1 MSSTCANPSFE
12 SRAVFLSQYL
22 RIVWAR
28 KWLVLVLFVVVAAA
42 GIAVT
47 MLLPRQ
53 YTAETSLIVEMRI
66 DPALGALAP
75 ALAAPS
81 YMATQIEVLRSERV
95 ASRAVKILGVERSPT
110 AVAQWRE
117 ATKAKIPLERYFA
130 DVLERGLAV
139 EPARGSSV
147 INLSF
152 TAADP
157 IFAQA
162 AANAFAQAYMDVSVD
177 LRVAPARQS
186 ATFLDEQSRTLRANL
201 EKAQATL
208 SKFQQSKG
216 IVVSDE
222 RLDQENAR
230 YTALIS
236 QLAMAQAERVE
247 TSTRQRNTGG
257 EMSPDVLQSAAV
269 QGLKAQLAGAETK
282 LTEVSSVMG
291 KNHPARLQLEAQIR
305 ELKQQLAAEVRRVAG
320 GTSVTNRGSS
330 QKVGELQAMV
340 DQQKRQLLALRAD
353 KDQIAVYA
361 RDVEAAQ
368 RAYEAV
374 AQRLGQLNLEGQNN
388 QANTRLL
395 SPAVEPLEPSRPRVL
410 AGIVGSILGGLAAG
424 LAAAFA
430 LEAMDRRVRRP
441 EDLIVIAGVPV
452 IGVLRPSGS
461 NRPVFRRMLMVG
473 AAAPSRPAL
482 AAPRARS

>member
-1 MSSTCANPSFE
+1 M
-12 SRAVFLSQYL
+12 FLSQYL

-28 KWLVLVLFVVVAAA
+28 KWLVLGLFVVVAAV
-42 GIAVT
+42 GVAVT
-47 MLLPRQ
+47 MLMPRQ
-53 YTAETSLIVEMRI
+53 YTADTSLIVEMRI

-95 ASRAVKILGVERSPT
+95 ASRAVKILGVERSNT

-130 DVLERGLAV
+130 DVLARGLSV
-139 EPARGSSV
+139 EPSRGSSV

-157 IFAQA
+157 VFAQA

-186 ATFLDEQSRTLRANL
+186 AAFLEEQSKSLRANL
-201 EKAQATL
+201 EKAQSTL

-216 IVVSDE
+216 IVVTDE
-222 RLDQENAR
+222 RLDQENGR
-230 YTALIS
+230 YGALIS
-236 QLAMAQAERVE
+236 QLALAQAERAE
-247 TSTRQRNTGG
+247 TSARQRNSGG
-257 EMSPDVLQSAAV
+257 EMSPDVLQSPAV
-269 QGLKAQLAGAETK
+269 QSLKSQLASAQTK
-282 LTEVSSVMG
+282 LSEINSIVG

-305 ELKQQLAAEVRRVAG
+305 ELNVQLASEVRRVAG
-320 GTSVTNRGSS
+320 GTSSLNRGSS
-330 QKVGELQAMV
+330 QKVGELQSML

-353 KDQIAVYA
+353 KDQISVYV

-368 RAYEAV
+368 RAYDAV

-395 SPAVEPLEPSRPRVL
+395 SPAVEPIEPSRPRVL
-410 AGIVGSILGGLAAG
+410 VGIVGSLVGGLALG
-424 LAAAFA
+424 LLAALA

-441 EDLIVIAGVPV
+441 EDLVVIAGVPV

-461 NRPVFRRMLMVG
+461 NRPIFRRMLMVG
-473 AAAPSRPAL
+473 AHHAPRPAL
-482 AAPRARS
+482 AGPGVRT

>member
-1 MSSTCANPSFE
+1 M
-12 SRAVFLSQYL
+12 FLNQYL

-28 KWLVLVLFVVVAAA
+28 KALVLGLFVLLAAA
-42 GIAVT
+42 GVAFT
-47 MLLPRQ
+47 LLLPRQ

-95 ASRAVKILGVERSPT
+95 ASRAVKILGVERSTT

-130 DVLERGLAV
+130 DVLARGLSV
-139 EPARGSSV
+139 EPSRGSSV
-147 INLSF
+147 INLTF
-152 TAADP
+152 TAPDP

-186 ATFLDEQSRTLRANL
+186 AVFLEEQSKSLRASL

-222 RLDQENAR
+222 RLDQESAR
-230 YTALIS
+230 YAALVS
-236 QLAMAQAERVE
+236 QLTMAQAERVE
-247 TSTRQRNTGG
+247 TSTRQRNSGG
-257 EMSPDVLQSAAV
+257 ETSPEVLQSPAV
-269 QGLKAQLAGAETK
+269 QSLKSQLGTAETK
-282 LTEVSSVMG
+282 LTEISGVVG
-291 KNHPARLQLEAQIR
+291 VNHPTRLQLDAQIR
-305 ELKQQLAAEVRRVAG
+305 ELRQQLAAEVRRVAG
-320 GTSVTNRGSS
+320 GTSVLSRGSS
-330 QKVGELQAMV
+330 QKVGEIQAMV
-340 DQQKRQLLALRAD
+340 EQQKRQLLALRAD

-368 RAYEAV
+368 RAYDAV

-395 SPAVEPLEPSRPRVL
+395 SPAVEPLEPSRPRILPGVL
-410 AGIVGSILGGLAAG
+410 GSILGGLVVG
-424 LAAAFA
+424 LAAALA
-430 LEAMDRRVRRP
+430 LEAIDRRVRRP
-441 EDLIVIAGVPV
+441 EDLIVMAGVPV

-461 NRPVFRRMLMVG
+461 RRPVFRQLLMG
-473 AAAPSRPAL
+473 GSPPPARPAL